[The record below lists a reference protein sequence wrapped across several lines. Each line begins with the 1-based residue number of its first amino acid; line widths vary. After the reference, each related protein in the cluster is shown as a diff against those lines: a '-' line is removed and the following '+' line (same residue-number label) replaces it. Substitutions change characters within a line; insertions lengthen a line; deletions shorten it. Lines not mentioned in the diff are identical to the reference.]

1 MIGIIIQARLGSTR
15 LPGKMM
21 LPFYQNKGILELLID
36 KLQKYFGQ
44 YPIVIATT
52 LNKKDDE
59 IERLANI
66 KKLKCYRGSENNVLE
81 RYTEA
86 AKKFK
91 IKKII
96 RICADN
102 PFLNLNKLDK
112 LISIFLMSNVDYV
125 SFITK
130 DATPIIKTHYGLWAE
145 AISLDALSKIETDNI
160 FYQEHVTNYIYEYTD
175 KFKIK
180 WIPIDL
186 ENSNIRLT
194 TDTKEDFELNQEIY
208 ASIKDIDS
216 MEVNDLIHYI
226 SGNKLWVSR
235 MLKQI
240 NKNKK

>member
-1 MIGIIIQARLGSTR
+1 MIGIIVQARLGSTR

-21 LPFYQNKGILELLID
+21 LPFFQNKGILELLID
-36 KLQKYFGQ
+36 KLQKNYTE

-81 RYTEA
+81 RFTEA
-86 AKKFK
+86 AKKFE
-91 IKKII
+91 IEKII

-102 PFLNLNKLDK
+102 PFLNLKELDK
-112 LISIFLMSNVDYV
+112 LISIFLKYNADYV

-145 AISLDALSKIETDNI
+145 AITLDALSKIETSNM
-160 FYQEHVTNYIYEYTD
+160 FYQEHVTNYVYEHTE
-175 KFKIK
+175 KFRIK
-180 WIPIDL
+180 WIPIGIED
-186 ENSNIRLT
+186 NNIRLT
-194 TDTKEDFELNQEIY
+194 TDTREDFELNQEIY
-208 ASIKDIDS
+208 TSIKGIDS
-216 MEVNDLIHYI
+216 LDVSDLIKYI
-226 SGNKLWVSR
+226 SRNKVWISR
-235 MLKQI
+235 MFEQI